1 MSEHKLV
8 ASSQCGTELKNW
20 YELCELGQRLGA
32 AQVWEQST
40 AQVTHLFPA
49 PFYQLLYCGPSRS
62 PGTPYKACL
71 HTILQS
77 RIEIA
82 DS

>member
-32 AQVWEQST
+32 AQV
-40 AQVTHLFPA
+40 
-49 PFYQLLYCGPSRS
+49 
-62 PGTPYKACL
+62 
-71 HTILQS
+71 
-77 RIEIA
+77 
-82 DS
+82 